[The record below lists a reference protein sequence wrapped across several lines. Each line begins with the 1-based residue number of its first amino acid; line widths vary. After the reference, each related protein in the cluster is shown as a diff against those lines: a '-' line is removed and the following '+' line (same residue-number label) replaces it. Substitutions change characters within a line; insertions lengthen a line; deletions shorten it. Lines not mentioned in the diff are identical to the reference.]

1 MTFTPASFDGSTK
14 KDEILYYVLCTTLQL
29 HVPPL
34 RLPRTASPPPRCP
47 QAKGDCLSL
56 FHTRLKIRSA
66 EIPYDELVTLVTF
79 TLCSFS
85 FFHTF
90 CRKAFRSCI
99 YHKTVLYLCT
109 GTQVRSIS
117 LKKDHFGRIYMQNV
131 SVTP

>member
-1 MTFTPASFDGSTK
+1 MTFRFIPASFDGSTK
-14 KDEILYYVLCTTLQL
+14 KDETLYYVLCTTL

-34 RLPRTASPPPRCP
+34 LLPRSASPPRCP

-66 EIPYDELVTLVTF
+66 EIPYYELVTLVTF

-90 CRKAFRSCI
+90 CRKTFRSCI
-99 YHKTVLYLCT
+99 IIIKQVLYLCT

-117 LKKDHFGRIYMQNV
+117 HKKDHFGRIYMQNV
-131 SVTP
+131 SMTP